1 MRPRH
6 RLGGW
11 RKSSVW
17 KRMKTLEQRGKPF
30 AYWQKKPVYIRWTER
45 PARVR
50 GDKGLRVMPSLN
62 FKGKALVQNFHLL
75 VPFYEL
81 KPVKA
86 KSLTAKPSLHDNLVV
101 HGDNLKALKALLP
114 YYHGKVRCIYTD
126 PPYNTGNVRKEG
138 WRYNDNVS
146 SPMHQEWFGKAVSRD
161 DLTRHDKWLCMMRP
175 RLRALRDFLTE
186 DGVLLISIDDNEAQH
201 LRCALDE
208 IFGEE
213 NFIAQLV
220 WEKGRKNDAK
230 LFSTG
235 HEYMLVYARSMA
247 RLRELKTVWRAD
259 AAGGKRDLRQ
269 WFKDILEAHPSKALS
284 RFKNVDR
291 FGPWRDRDISWPGG
305 GGPRYEVRNPAT
317 GRACEV
323 PERGWIYPTQE
334 KMQQMIDLG
343 LVVFREDE
351 PQKPPIRKAHLR
363 PVPEEL
369 FEEEDLPDVDEEEVE
384 AEELGLQVIG
394 SVIYKQSQVTV
405 KAFRQIM
412 GKVKFNNPKDPEVL
426 ARLINYVAGGDP
438 KAVVLDA
445 FAGSGTTGHAVL
457 ALNSADGGE
466 RRFILIE
473 SEAEYIQE
481 LTCERL
487 RRVMKGVPK
496 AKDESVQKGLGGN
509 FTFVE
514 VGNPMQLES
523 LLKGSRLPSFG
534 DLAGY
539 VFYTATGEDFDAR
552 AVNPK
557 TGFIGASARY
567 DVYLFY
573 QPDLDYLKNT
583 ALTLDMARGLPKGS
597 GKRRL
602 VFAPTKYLDAI
613 HLEEER
619 IDFCQLPFEI
629 YKAIKP
635 KKA

>member
-1 MRPRH
+1 M
-6 RLGGW
+6 
-11 RKSSVW
+11 
-17 KRMKTLEQRGKPF
+17 
-30 AYWQKKPVYIRWTER
+30 
-45 PARVR
+45 
-50 GDKGLRVMPSLN
+50 N

-75 VPFYEL
+75 VPFHEL

-86 KSLTAKPSLHDNLVV
+86 KSLTGKPSLHDNLVV

-126 PPYNTGNVRKEG
+126 PPYNTGNVKKEG
-138 WRYNDNVS
+138 WRYNDNVN
-146 SPMHQEWFGKAVSRD
+146 SPMHQDWFGKVVSRD
-161 DLTRHDKWLCMMRP
+161 DLTRHDKWLCMMWP
-175 RLRALRDFLTE
+175 RLRVLRDFLTE
-186 DGVLLISIDDNEAQH
+186 DGVLMISIDDNEAPH

-213 NFIAQLV
+213 NFVAQLV

-247 RLRELKTVWRAD
+247 RLRELKTVWRETRAGAKELWD
-259 AAGGKRDLRQ
+259 QYLVLRKKHGDDHAAVQADLRQ
-269 WFKDILEAHPSKALS
+269 WFKDISDSHPSKALS

-291 FGPWRDRDISWPGG
+291 FGPWRDRDISWPGEG
-305 GGPRYEVRNPAT
+305 GDSFYPVVHPKTKKPCKIPDTGWRYSTP
-317 GRACEV
+317 
-323 PERGWIYPTQE
+323 E
-334 KMQQMIDLG
+334 KMDQMIELG
-343 LVVFREDE
+343 LVEFRDDE
-351 PQKPPIRKAHLR
+351 TQPPFCKSHLR
-363 PVPEEL
+363 PIPEEL
-369 FEEEDLPDVDEEEVE
+369 EDEEDLVELDDEDVE
-384 AEELGLQVIG
+384 AEDLGLQVMG

-426 ARLINYVAGGDP
+426 ARLINYVTGGDP

-445 FAGSGTTGHAVL
+445 FGGSGTTGHAVL
-457 ALNSADGGE
+457 ALNKADEGE

-473 SEAEYIQE
+473 SEAEYVE
-481 LTCERL
+481 DLTCERL
-487 RRVMKGVPK
+487 RRVIKGVAK
-496 AKDESVQKGLGGN
+496 AKDEALRKGLGGS

-514 VGNPMQLES
+514 VGGAMQLES
-523 LLKGSRLPSFG
+523 LLKGSKLPSFE

-539 VFYTATGEDFDAR
+539 VFYAATGEDFDAR
-552 AVNPK
+552 AINRK
-557 TGFIGASARY
+557 TGFVGTSARY

-573 QPDLDYLKNT
+573 EPDLEYLKRT
-583 ALTLDMARGLPKGS
+583 ALTLDMARGLPKGT

-613 HLEEER
+613 HLEEQR

-629 YKAIKP
+629 YKAVKP
-635 KKA
+635 KKT